1 MTARRNIE
9 FKARLVDF
17 AGARQ
22 IAQELAKS
30 RMGVEQQTDTYF
42 VVPRGRLKLREIAGG
57 GAWLIAYER
66 ADSPELRNSDY
77 RLIAVSDPAELKA
90 ALAET
95 LGVRVIVDKRREI
108 FLHHN
113 VRIHLDQVAGLGE
126 FLEFEA
132 VLGPGD
138 SDSSGHAQVAGLR
151 DAFQSALGE
160 PMATSYSHLLLGKLL
175 VDARRGAGYAPTG
188 DARVDPLAR

>member
-17 AGARQ
+17 AGARR
-22 IAQELAKS
+22 IAQELATS
-30 RMGVEQQTDTYF
+30 RLGVEQQTDTYF
-42 VVPRGRLKLREIAGG
+42 VVPRGRLKLREIADR

-77 RLIAVSDPAELKA
+77 RLISIGDPAELKA
-90 ALAET
+90 ALSET
-95 LGVRVIVDKRREI
+95 LGGRVVVDKRREI

-138 SDSSGHAQVAGLR
+138 SDSSGHAQVARLR
-151 DAFQSALGE
+151 DVFQHTLGE
-160 PMATSYSHLLLGKLL
+160 PISTSYSQLPHQ
-175 VDARRGAGYAPTG
+175 T
-188 DARVDPLAR
+188 